1 MWTPL
6 FRCPMCK
13 ASLALL
19 EAGADCGSCG
29 RVYSRSDWLFRFIA
43 PQIMQCMRPFV
54 DQYRAVRSTDGH
66 GPRSLT
72 AYRALPDV
80 PADDPLA
87 EEWRMRR
94 RSYDALC
101 GAFKLNAFAGRRVLD
116 LGAGNGWLS
125 NRLARTGHQPVAVD
139 VNDDASDGLRACHLY
154 AERFPL
160 VQAHVDYLPF
170 EAGQFD
176 LVVFNASLHYAA
188 DPLRTL
194 LGASHMLAN
203 GGSLVVM
210 DSPMFRRP
218 EDGESMVARQ
228 LEMLRLRFALPSPIR
243 PGIGFI
249 TFDMLAEAAD
259 AMGRAAVFIA
269 DRSSA
274 RSRLR
279 RAVARYRLGR
289 SPATFGVWATQ

>member
-1 MWTPL
+1 MWTPR
-6 FRCPMCK
+6 FRCPMCQ

-19 EAGADCGSCG
+19 ESGADCGACG
-29 RVYSRSDWLFRFIA
+29 RAYSRTDWLFRFVA
-43 PQIMQCMRPFV
+43 PQIIERMQPFL
-54 DQYRAVRSTDGH
+54 DQYRAVRSADGH
-66 GPRSLT
+66 GPRSV
-72 AYRALPDV
+72 AGYRGLPDA
-80 PADDPLA
+80 PPDDPLSD
-87 EEWRMRR
+87 EWRMRR
-94 RSYDALC
+94 RSYEALC
-101 GAFKLNAFAGRRVLD
+101 RAFELNTVAGRRVLD

-139 VNDDASDGLRACHLY
+139 INDDACDGLRACHLY
-154 AERFPL
+154 EDRFPL

-194 LGASHMLAN
+194 LGASQMLAA

-210 DSPMFRRP
+210 DSPLFRTP
-218 EDGESMVARQ
+218 EDGESMVTRQ
-228 LEMLRLRFALPSPIR
+228 LEMLRLRLVVASPIR
-243 PGIGFI
+243 PGIGFL
-249 TFDMLAEAAD
+249 TFDMLAEAAG

-269 DRSSA
+269 DRFSA
-274 RSRLR
+274 RSCLR

-289 SPATFGVWATQ
+289 PPATFGLWAIQ